1 MPARSGMRGRTTKM
15 DLDQYISLYIPTK
28 GADGRDLVAWKRFSV
43 LKKIKQEMCDH
54 FGGYTAYEAEGGWKS
69 GKTYVYEDIT
79 VIQSFYRGPGAEAL
93 QFVKVLAG
101 YVKKKLAQEA
111 VTVEQNGGISFI

>member
-1 MPARSGMRGRTTKM
+1 VGAFRRRERNM

-43 LKKIKQEMCDH
+43 LKKMKQEMCDH

-79 VIQSFYRGPGAEAL
+79 VIQCFYRSPREEAL
-93 QFVKVLAG
+93 QFVTMLAE
-101 YVKKKLAQEA
+101 YVKKKLGQEA
-111 VTVEQNGGISFI
+111 VTVEQNGGIDFV